1 MIYLQL
7 FWTFFKI
14 GLFTFGGGYAMIPLI
29 SQEVVGIGWLTESQ
43 LVNYIGISEA
53 TPGPFAINIATFVG
67 TAQGGFLGAV
77 CSTLGVVL
85 PSFIII
91 LLVASIFKRFE
102 QNKYVK
108 GALRGINPVVY
119 ALIIGTGA
127 MLVVKNFWTNAFD
140 FSAAPT
146 FDYISVIIAVAVI
159 AGSILYKKLSG
170 KKLSAI
176 VIILFGAISGILLY
190 SF

>member
-29 SQEVVGIGWLTESQ
+29 SQEVVGLNWLTEAQ
-43 LVNYIGISEA
+43 LINYIGISEA

-67 TAQGGFLGAV
+67 ATQRGFFGAV

-85 PSFIII
+85 PSFIVI
-91 LLVASIFKRFE
+91 LLVASIFRHFE
-102 QNKYVK
+102 ENKFVK

-119 ALIIGTGA
+119 ALIIGTGVV
-127 MLVVKNFWTNAFD
+127 LLVKNFWTNAFD
-140 FSAAPT
+140 FSATPD
-146 FDYISVIIAVAVI
+146 FDYISLIIAAIVV
-159 AGSILYKKLSG
+159 AGSLVFKKVKG
-170 KKLSAI
+170 KNLSAI
-176 VIILFGAISGILLY
+176 WIIVFGAVAGMVLY
-190 SF
+190 SI